1 MRSGP
6 EAASRLNEPLFQP
19 AAFRKVLTLAAPIAA
34 AYLVVVLGLLVE
46 FMIVGKELGG
56 LGIGALGL
64 AGTMS
69 LVLVLSFH
77 AIEIAA
83 QAIIARRHG
92 EGNDA
97 ATGKCLDNALM
108 LGFGLGVPLTVGLYF
123 LGPRLLGTENPEIER
138 LAVEYFRWRLPSI
151 PFFIGALAV
160 IGFFN
165 GIGRPK
171 IPMFVYALI
180 LSLNAIL
187 CQGLVRGRFGLPHLG
202 IRGAGL
208 AQSISTFCGFSTFV
222 IVLLRDRY
230 RGKHHCLH
238 FAANFDWEL
247 LRSLAKLSAPV
258 FVQQFFANVG
268 VFLASKIAAMLPDQG
283 VGLSALT
290 IARQIGYLTYLPSLG
305 FGIAAATLVGQSLGA
320 GNIDRARKDGYRCWI
335 AGATFMV
342 TVGGLFM
349 LLRHPL
355 VDQFLHSRASTA
367 ASGAA
372 DPARV
377 RELAASLL
385 LVVGG
390 YQLLE
395 SANTILGKALQ
406 GAGATFYVMVVSI
419 IGQWVLF
426 LPLAW
431 WLALPMGLGAFG
443 PLMAFAAQVGFTG
456 TCFLIKFSKQGW
468 TRKSV

>member
-1 MRSGP
+1 
-6 EAASRLNEPLFQP
+6 
-19 AAFRKVLTLAAPIAA
+19 
-34 AYLVVVLGLLVE
+34 
-46 FMIVGKELGG
+46 
-56 LGIGALGL
+56 
-64 AGTMS
+64 
-69 LVLVLSFH
+69 
-77 AIEIAA
+77 
-83 QAIIARRHG
+83 
-92 EGNDA
+92 
-97 ATGKCLDNALM
+97 
-108 LGFGLGVPLTVGLYF
+108 
-123 LGPRLLGTENPEIER
+123 
-138 LAVEYFRWRLPSI
+138 
-151 PFFIGALAV
+151 
-160 IGFFN
+160 
-165 GIGRPK
+165 
-171 IPMFVYALI
+171 
-180 LSLNAIL
+180 
-187 CQGLVRGRFGLPHLG
+187 
-202 IRGAGL
+202 
-208 AQSISTFCGFSTFV
+208 
-222 IVLLRDRY
+222 
-230 RGKHHCLH
+230 
-238 FAANFDWEL
+238 
-247 LRSLAKLSAPV
+247 
-258 FVQQFFANVG
+258 
-268 VFLASKIAAMLPDQG
+268 
-283 VGLSALT
+283 
-290 IARQIGYLTYLPSLG
+290 
-305 FGIAAATLVGQSLGA
+305 
-320 GNIDRARKDGYRCWI
+320 
-335 AGATFMV
+335 
-342 TVGGLFM
+342 M